1 MIDSSILLDVVRVV
15 RLLGALALTAAGG
28 CSSLSCRFRFWH
40 FHASY
45 PVVPRWLLTARTDS
59 VYSFPSTSEKIGFEL
74 DLRGHS
80 ELLIAHAWLFSV
92 ASIAARS
99 ASRQKLAQLA
109 MPGLAA
115 LGVAL
120 EVLFNVFDVVV
131 GGIRSIRRPCAASG
145 CF

>member
-1 MIDSSILLDVVRVV
+1 M
-15 RLLGALALTAAGG
+15 
-28 CSSLSCRFRFWH
+28 
-40 FHASY
+40 
-45 PVVPRWLLTARTDS
+45 DS

-92 ASIAARS
+92 ASIAACS
-99 ASRQKLAQLA
+99 ASRRKLAQLA

-131 GGIRSIRRPCAASG
+131 GGIRSIRRPAPLPGVFDEAGHPCACRPEFITAKVKRLAVIHTTH
-145 CF
+145 CFDS